1 MLRGPLLRGLYRL
14 GVIVALAH
22 LGACSS
28 KSKRTTPAQYPQ
40 QPYPQQ
46 PYPQHP
52 YPQQPYPQQQGAQQ
66 QYPQQGQPYPQ
77 QQAPQQPHPQQPAT
91 QPPAM
96 QQPMPALPGAT
107 ALDPI
112 NTVNLQWLRQRAQQ
126 LLTELVAALPA
137 DSQRRVQGIPLI
149 YDDKPGEVNAFAACS
164 QGRALM
170 AVTDEMLRIM
180 DFLAQ
185 SQANDERF
193 GTRKVDELIRYV
205 GQYQQPDRPLAL
217 PGIGF
222 FDVQQQLDAQ
232 KVNRQHQLFDE
243 QLAFVLGHELAH
255 HHLGH
260 LPCTARPDA
269 LGTADIARA
278 LSDAVPLFNQPN
290 ELAADVAGTTNV
302 LNAGKRS
309 TQGYAYTENGGLLTM
324 RFFGG
329 LDNVSVVQILFDF
342 EASHPPPQIR
352 APVIQQ
358 AAATWRFTGGQ
369 GLPVFRL
376 GG

>member
-46 PYPQHP
+46 PYPQ
-52 YPQQPYPQQQGAQQ
+52 QPYPQQQGAQQ

-77 QQAPQQPHPQQPAT
+77 QPYPQQQAPQQPQPQQPAT
-91 QPPAM
+91 QPPAT

-278 LSDAVPLFNQPN
+278 LSD
-290 ELAADVAGTTNV
+290 
-302 LNAGKRS
+302 
-309 TQGYAYTENGGLLTM
+309 
-324 RFFGG
+324 
-329 LDNVSVVQILFDF
+329 
-342 EASHPPPQIR
+342 
-352 APVIQQ
+352 
-358 AAATWRFTGGQ
+358 
-369 GLPVFRL
+369 
-376 GG
+376 

>member
-1 MLRGPLLRGLYRL
+1 MRHSLSRF
-14 GVIVALAH
+14 GVLIALAQ

-28 KSKRTTPAQYPQ
+28 KSSNPPPAQYPQQQYPQQQYPQQQYPQ

-46 PYPQHP
+46 QYPQQ
-52 YPQQPYPQQQGAQQ
+52 PQQPYPQQQSPQQ
-66 QYPQQGQPYPQ
+66 QYPQQP
-77 QQAPQQPHPQQPAT
+77 QAPLPA
-91 QPPAM
+91 PVV
-96 QQPMPALPGAT
+96 PGSA

-112 NTVNLQWLRQRAQQ
+112 NTGNMPWLRQRAQQ

-137 DSQRRVQGIPLI
+137 DSQQRVSGIPLI

-164 QGRALM
+164 KGRALM

-180 DFLAQ
+180 GFLAQ

-205 GQYQQPDRPLAL
+205 GQNQQPERPLAL
-217 PGIGF
+217 PGVGF
-222 FDVQQQLDAQ
+222 FDVQQQLDTQ
-232 KVNRQHQLFDE
+232 RVNRQHQLFDE

-260 LPCTARPDA
+260 LPCTARPDG

-290 ELAADVAGTTNV
+290 ELAADIAGTTNV

-342 EASHPPPQIR
+342 EASHPAPQIR